1 MKVRSVV
8 VLSVVLA
15 LALPVAAQAA
25 LPKTSDA
32 LIVPAKSIGGVVL
45 GGSPTSVTKAWGKNK
60 ACESQCIYEGRKGTG
75 ESAALGNV
83 LLEPNSNGA
92 HYKVWAVYIAV
103 GEATVGTT
111 LKPNFNTPLT
121 QLKTAKGIGLGST
134 ANELRRA
141 YHQVKKESPT
151 AYTLAG
157 PGESSTDFSL
167 STSGRIETITIRSH
181 PGG

>member
-1 MKVRSVV
+1 MKVRSVAV
-8 VLSVVLA
+8 MSVVLA
-15 LALPVAAQAA
+15 LALPAAAQAA
-25 LPKTSDA
+25 LPKTGDT

-60 ACESQCIYEGRKGTG
+60 ACESQCIYEGHKGTE

-92 HYKVWAVYIAV
+92 DYKVWAVYIAV

-111 LKPNFNTPLT
+111 LKPNFNTQLT

-134 ANELRRA
+134 VAELRHA
-141 YHQVKKESPT
+141 YRQVKKEGLT
-151 AYTLAG
+151 GYTLAG
-157 PGESSTDFSL
+157 PRESSTDFSL
-167 STSGRIETITIRSH
+167 SASGRIETITIRSH